1 MSIAPPPAY
10 PTWPPQPYPP
20 QQQQQQRRRW
30 PAIAASAGVGAIIAG
45 IITTLVTMAATSG
58 PTPTVTPAAAPTVT
72 VTAAPPKPPPPLPAT
87 QADAKT
93 CQGWAMAD
101 DLVTTA
107 GTGLNVMP
115 QNVTITDPA
124 VQANPA
130 WKAAVQ
136 RASQLYSQA
145 ADTLAAQIAPGTS
158 PMLAEFAD
166 TTVSALRTLSVAYKT
181 FDTTAGNVVDMFTA
195 GRDALD
201 WSCGR

>member
-20 QQQQQQRRRW
+20 QQRRRRW

-45 IITTLVTMAATSG
+45 VITTLVTMAATSG
-58 PTPTVTPAAAPTVT
+58 PTPTGTPAAAPTVT
-72 VTAAPPKPPPPLPAT
+72 VTAAPPKPPPLPAA

-195 GRDALD
+195 GRDVLD